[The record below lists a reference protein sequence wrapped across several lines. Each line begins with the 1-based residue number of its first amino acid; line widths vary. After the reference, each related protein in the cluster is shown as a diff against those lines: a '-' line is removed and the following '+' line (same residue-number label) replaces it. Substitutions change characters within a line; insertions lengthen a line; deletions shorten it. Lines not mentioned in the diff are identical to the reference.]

1 METSPATTMHLVM
14 ENRTR
19 IISSKRSRE
28 TFFTID
34 RMLPVDADEEYATER
49 PQMEDQYRM
58 IWVIKGA
65 GTRWLDL
72 HQTGILENTLY
83 FIKPGQPFR
92 IQADGN
98 LEGYVL
104 AFTGAF
110 LDMEDPRSES
120 TYYNSLFSL
129 FEYSQGISIRS
140 DIFPDL
146 ADITEKMW
154 KESRNA
160 HLFRTEILRR
170 YLKIF
175 LLYLTRVLEGRFQ
188 ITGQSRNF
196 EMVQKFMLLLDK
208 KFKTNKMVSDY
219 ARDLVVTPNYL
230 NEITKKITGH
240 SAGYHI
246 RQRVVLEAKRLGAY
260 SDNGMKEIAYDLG
273 FSDSSHFSKFFK
285 TATGMNF
292 TDFKK
297 NRLIVLPAS

>member
-1 METSPATTMHLVM
+1 MGK
-14 ENRTR
+14 RTR
-19 IISSKRSRE
+19 LNNCNRSRE

-34 RMLPVDADEEYATER
+34 RMLPVGADQELEDER
-49 PQMEDQYRM
+49 PPMEDQYKM
-58 IWVIKGA
+58 IWVIKGS
-65 GTRWLDL
+65 GTHCLDL
-72 HQTGILENTLY
+72 EQTGVLDNTLY
-83 FIKPGQPFR
+83 FIKPGQEFR
-92 IQADGN
+92 IRAEGM
-98 LEGYVL
+98 LEGYAL
-104 AFTGAF
+104 SFTGAF
-110 LDMEDPRSES
+110 LDMEDPRSET
-120 TYYNSLFSL
+120 TYYNYLFS
-129 FEYSQGISIRS
+129 FFANARGIAIRS

-154 KESRNA
+154 KESRSA

-175 LLYLTRVLEGRFQ
+175 LLYLTRDLEGRFQ

-196 EMVQKFMLLLDK
+196 ELVQKFMSLLDK
-208 KFKTNKMVSDY
+208 KFKTKKMVSDY
-219 ARDLVVTPNYL
+219 ARDLIVTPNYL

-246 RQRVVLEAKRLGAY
+246 RQRVVLEAKRLGVY

-285 TATGMNF
+285 AATGMNF
-292 TDFKK
+292 TDFKR